1 MAFFNKNSF
10 DAEELDIYE
19 EENRG
24 GRWLRTWL
32 LVMLVLIILVCMSLR
47 ITDIRVIGNTTY
59 TEEEARDLVF
69 DSAYEL
75 NPIYCFVRN
84 TFFEHKE
91 LPFVEDYDIRFRSP
105 FSCDLIIY
113 EKRIVG
119 YLDYMSSDMY
129 FDRDGIVVENSTEKL
144 EGIPEITGLSF
155 GHIVLNRRLPID
167 DDEIFAVIMNITQQL
182 STYGIESDEIHFDSS
197 GVTIRLSGAPI
208 DVKLGSE
215 DEIDAKLLALSDM
228 LPQILERGLE
238 GTLDLSSYSE
248 TEDSNEVSF
257 RIREE
262 NKEPEESEAK
272 KAEETETTED
282 IQKETEQSLQ

>member
-1 MAFFNKNSF
+1 MRGFWRKHHGGIGIALAFFLLGAILFLTVRIQNITVTGS
-10 DAEELDIYE
+10 DRYTADELEELLFSE
-19 EENRG
+19 PW
-24 GRWLRTWL
+24 GR
-32 LVMLVLIILVCMSLR
+32 
-47 ITDIRVIGNTTY
+47 N
-59 TEEEARDLVF
+59 
-69 DSAYEL
+69 SAAAYL
-75 NPIYCFVRN
+75 KDRLKPHRQI
-84 TFFEHKE
+84 
-91 LPFVEDYDIRFRSP
+91 PFVEDYRLVFHGP
-105 FSCDLIIY
+105 FHVEVIVY
-113 EKRIVG
+113 EKSVVG
-119 YLDYMSSDMY
+119 YVSCMSSYMY

-197 GVTIRLSGAPI
+197 GVTIRISGAPI

-262 NKEPEESEAK
+262 NKEPEESEAE